1 MLDGNL
7 SNATRSNSHPFDDK
21 VATMKPTRCNAFTLV
36 EMLLVVAVIVLLIGM
51 ILPAMSR
58 SKAQVNVTLCA
69 THMRQWGVALANY
82 SSSNAGCF
90 PDNRNTNVTPDLVV
104 GGQHVSWNS
113 SVVQRF
119 FREYLEPLSNRAK
132 TDELD
137 LLNCPTQKWHQ
148 INDVGLG
155 GGLIGYFYIPFRTPT
170 NINYTFAQGG
180 NGNAWVAKKKMGGK
194 YAYTPILIDMKQQ
207 SKSTNWWFN
216 ASVPFSSHIGNDGQP
231 TDVNMLFEAGEV
243 KTYKNEQVKL
253 GADMGG
259 WWFYYDPF

>member
-1 MLDGNL
+1 MHT
-7 SNATRSNSHPFDDK
+7 AR
-21 VATMKPTRCNAFTLV
+21 RCAFTLV

-51 ILPAMSR
+51 LLPALSR
-58 SKAQVNVTLCA
+58 TRHQTQLTMCA
-69 THMRQWGVALANY
+69 THMKAWGVGLASYASGNV
-82 SSSNAGCF
+82 GCF
-90 PDNRNTNVTPDLVV
+90 PDNRNTNVTADLVV

-119 FREYLEPLSNRAK
+119 FREYLEPLSSRAK

-170 NINYTFAQGG
+170 NINYTFAEAGKG
-180 NGNAWVAKKKMGGK
+180 NSWVSKKKMGGK
-194 YAYTPILIDMKQQ
+194 FNYAPILIDMKQQ
-207 SKSTNWWFN
+207 SKSTNWWY
-216 ASVPFSSHIGNDGQP
+216 SPTVPFSSHIGGDGQP
-231 TDVNMLFEAGEV
+231 TDVNMLFETGDV
-243 KTYKNEQVKL
+243 KAFKNDKVKL